1 MSARAD
7 ITRRRLEQLEAVVEA
22 ARDLLDVTDPDSFD
36 GRGMCAVVL
45 ADRLDDLDAY
55 CERCDDEGVIV
66 RVLGGEPTSPP
77 PVTET
82 PCECVVAR
90 VIAAKR
96 RADDGGPPYIS
107 RETTAAI
114 VEGLTPE
121 WDDTDPVPPCLDCL
135 RAPCRC
141 ALDEAGDL
149 EDQIDH
155 LLDEAPRG

>member
-22 ARDLLDVTDPDSFD
+22 ARDLLDQTEDASI
-36 GRGMCAVVL
+36 AATAL

-82 PCECVVAR
+82 PCECEVAR
-90 VIAAKR
+90 ILAAKR
-96 RADDGGPPYIS
+96 A
-107 RETTAAI
+107 E
-114 VEGLTPE
+114 
-121 WDDTDPVPPCLDCL
+121 PCLDCL

-155 LLDEAPRG
+155 LLDEEPARA